1 MAGRPPATSPTG
13 LLVGMCV
20 SIGIA
25 LIALVLLVVL
35 WTNQEELKAAA
46 DKANSDAQRLMK
58 PSERQGALADYF
70 NQAGG
75 AKSLAKLMHDEI
87 ADLGEIISAES
98 GTPAPGLAVRIHDNQ
113 LNGLWDMMEDD
124 EILDDPSA
132 VVQKPLVDALK
143 TMYDLYK
150 AERAAHQRASETAAD
165 GQEQIE
171 KLIETNENLGRE
183 FEQEVGTLRVR
194 LDAIDEE
201 WKSYRQQKEE
211 EFALFEKSVQDRAD
225 QNLAAEQESR
235 NQISALRG
243 ELDKKEARAREL
255 QHKLREF
262 QILPQQLMAARQ
274 TDGKV
279 LMAKPGEDTVFIN
292 LGARDRLVLGIRFA
306 VYPPDTGIPSS
317 GQAKATIEVIEIGE
331 DVSTCR
337 ILQDNAL
344 FPILEGDLVAN
355 PVYDRQRSLTF
366 YVLGEFDFD
375 YDGRDDPNGK
385 ATLQAVIKEN
395 GGLIADE
402 LSARIDFVIAG
413 ARPAVLRLSSNPSPE
428 NAAVHDDQ
436 MRKKN
441 TYIAAIND
449 AQALSIP
456 IFTQET
462 FLQFMGRVR

>member
-35 WTNQEELKAAA
+35 WTNQEELKAAR

-58 PSERQGALADYF
+58 PGERQGPLADWN
-70 NQAGG
+70 NQAST
-75 AKSLAKLMHDEI
+75 ATSVARLMHDEM
-87 ADLGEIISAES
+87 AELSEIISSES
-98 GTPAPGLAVRIHDNQ
+98 ATPAPGLAAQIHNNQ
-113 LNGLWDMMEDD
+113 LDGLWSMMEDD
-124 EILDDPSA
+124 DVLDDPSA
-132 VVQKPLVDALK
+132 VIEKPLVDALT

-150 AERAAHQRASETAAD
+150 AKHEAHQRAGATSD
-165 GQEQIE
+165 SRQLQIE
-171 KLIETNENLGRE
+171 KLIETNEKLGEE
-183 FEQEVGTLRVR
+183 FELEVGKLRTR

-201 WKSYRQQKEE
+201 WKTYRQRKEDQ
-211 EFALFEKSVQDRAD
+211 FAAFEAATQDRA
-225 QNLAAEQESR
+225 NASLASEQE
-235 NQISALRG
+235 LRG
-243 ELDKKEARAREL
+243 QITGLSQELSKKAARAREL

-279 LMAKPGEDTVFIN
+279 LMAKPGEDTVYIN
-292 LGARDRLVLGIRFA
+292 LASNDRLVLGIRFA

-331 DVSTCR
+331 EVSTCR
-337 ILQDNAL
+337 ILRDNAL
-344 FPILEGDLVAN
+344 VPILNGDLVAN
-355 PVYDRQRSLTF
+355 PVYDRDRSLTF

-375 YDGRDDPNGK
+375 YDGRDDPNGRT
-385 ATLQAVIKEN
+385 TLQALIKEN
-395 GGLIADE
+395 GGVIADE

-428 NAAVHDDQ
+428 NQAVHDDQ

-441 TYIAAIND
+441 TYIASIND
-449 AQALSIP
+449 ALALSIP

-462 FLQFMGRVR
+462 FLQFMGRAR

>member
-35 WTNQEELKAAA
+35 WTNQEELKATA
-46 DKANSDAQRLMK
+46 DKANSDAQRLMR
-58 PSERQGALADYF
+58 SGERQGALADWF

-75 AKSLAKLMHDEI
+75 GKSLAMLMHDEI
-87 ADLGEIISAES
+87 ADLGEMISAES
-98 GTPAPGLAVRIHDNQ
+98 ATPAPGMAARLHDNQ
-113 LNGLWDMMEDD
+113 LNRLWDTMEDD
-124 EILDDPSA
+124 EVLDDPSA
-132 VVQKPLVDALK
+132 VVQRPLVEALT
-143 TMYDLYK
+143 TMYGLYT
-150 AERAAHQRASETAAD
+150 AEHEAHQRAAETAAD
-165 GQEQIE
+165 GQIQIE
-171 KLIETNENLGRE
+171 KLIETNESLGEE
-183 FEQEVGTLRVR
+183 FEKEVGTLRAR
-194 LDAIDEE
+194 LDVIDEE
-201 WKSYRQQKEE
+201 WKSYRQRKED
-211 EFALFEKSVQDRAD
+211 EFAAFEKSTQDRAD
-225 QNLAAEQESR
+225 ANLASEQELYG
-235 NQISALRG
+235 QITQLSQ
-243 ELDKKEARAREL
+243 ELSKKADRAREL

-274 TDGKV
+274 TDGEV
-279 LMAKPGEDTVFIN
+279 LLAKPGEDTLFID

-317 GQAKATIEVIEIGE
+317 GQAKATIEVIDIGE

-337 ILQDNAL
+337 ILRDNAL
-344 FPILEGDLVAN
+344 FPILQGDLVAN

-366 YVLGEFDFD
+366 YVLGKFDFD

-385 ATLQAVIKEN
+385 ATLQALIKEN

-413 ARPAVLRLSSNPSPE
+413 ARPAVLRLSSNASPE
-428 NAAVHDDQ
+428 TQAVHDDQ
-436 MRKKN
+436 IRKKD
-441 TYIAAIND
+441 TYTAAIND